1 MVQRKLPILLILL
14 FVSFFSYSQV
24 EEETE
29 KVIQFT
35 GVVLDADSSAIP
47 GVHIYTPVF
56 GRGTSTNQYGFFSM
70 PALEGD
76 SLVVSAVGFK
86 KTTYVVPKIKTST
99 LKVIFQLKED
109 TQLLN
114 EVQVY
119 NMPPTAEA
127 FKKAVLAVRLPQE
140 YSNIDRNLDAAT
152 LQEMY
157 RSLPADGSMN
167 HRWFVQEQAYYN
179 QTKNSVRINPLLNP
193 MSWVEIFRAIKRGDF
208 SNNDD

>member
-1 MVQRKLPILLILL
+1 MKIRYTIFPLILLIIPFLG
-14 FVSFFSYSQV
+14 FSQ
-24 EEETE
+24 EEAEND

-35 GVVLDADSSAIP
+35 GVVLDEDSASIP

-76 SLVVSAVGFK
+76 SLVISAVGFK
-86 KTTYVVPKIKTST
+86 KATYVVPKIKTNT
-99 LKVIFQLKED
+99 LRVIFKLESD
-109 TQLLN
+109 TEMLN

-127 FKKAVLAVRLPQE
+127 FKKAVLAVRLPSD
-140 YSNIDRNLDAAT
+140 YDNVNRNLDPAT

-157 RSLPADGSMN
+157 RTLPADGSMN
-167 HRWFVQEQAYYN
+167 HRWFVQQQAYYD

-208 SNNDD
+208 TNND

>member
-1 MVQRKLPILLILL
+1 LISPCL
-14 FVSFFSYSQV
+14 VFSQ
-24 EEETE
+24 EKPEAE

-35 GVVLDADSSAIP
+35 GVVLDEDSASIP
-47 GVHIYTPVF
+47 GVHIYTPVY

-76 SLVVSAVGFK
+76 SLVISAVGFK
-86 KTTYVVPKIKTST
+86 KATYVVPEIKTST
-99 LKVIFQLKED
+99 LKVIFRLESD
-109 TQLLN
+109 TEMLN

-127 FKKAVLAVRLPQE
+127 FKKAVLAVRLPSDYE
-140 YSNIDRNLDAAT
+140 NISKNLDPAT

-157 RSLPADGSMN
+157 KSLPADGSMN
-167 HRWFVQEQAYYN
+167 HRWFVQQQAYYN

-208 SNNDD
+208 SNND

>member
-1 MVQRKLPILLILL
+1 MP
-14 FVSFFSYSQV
+14 FMGMSQD
-24 EEETE
+24 EAEND

-35 GVVLDADSSAIP
+35 GVVLDEDSASIP

-76 SLVVSAVGFK
+76 SLVISAVGFK
-86 KTTYVVPKIKTST
+86 KATYVVPKIKTNT
-99 LKVIFQLKED
+99 LKVIFKLESDQEM
-109 TQLLN
+109 LN

-119 NMPPTAEA
+119 NMPPTVEA
-127 FKKAVLAVRLPQE
+127 FKQAVLAVRLP
-140 YSNIDRNLDAAT
+140 SDFDNVNRNLDPAT

-157 RSLPADGSMN
+157 RTLPADGSMN
-167 HRWFVQEQAYYN
+167 HRWFVQQQAFYD
-179 QTKNSVRINPLLNP
+179 QTKNSVRINPLLSP

-208 SNNDD
+208 TNNN